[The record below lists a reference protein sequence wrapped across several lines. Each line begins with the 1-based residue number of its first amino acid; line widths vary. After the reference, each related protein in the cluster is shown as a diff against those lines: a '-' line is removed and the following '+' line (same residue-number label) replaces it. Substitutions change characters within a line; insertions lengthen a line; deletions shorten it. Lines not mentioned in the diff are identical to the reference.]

1 MHCKLYYEMST
12 NKITIKGARE
22 HNLKNIDVVIPRD
35 KLVVITGLSGS
46 GKSSIA
52 FDTLYAEGQRRYVE
66 SLSSYAR
73 QFLGLMEK
81 PDVDYIEGLSPAVSI
96 EQKTTS
102 KNPRST
108 VGTVTEIYDYFRLL
122 YARIGMPHCP
132 KCGKKI
138 AIQTKNQI
146 TDQILNLH
154 VPKVTIFSPV
164 VRDRK
169 GEYHTQL
176 KDFFKDGYTRA
187 LIDGK
192 LTEIGQVIRLDK
204 YFKHS
209 ISLVIDEV
217 EVNAE
222 NRQRI
227 LEGVESALQLS
238 GGLVEVDAGGRKK
251 IFSQNLGCPE
261 CGISLEELQP
271 RMFSFNSPH
280 GACPVCQGLGVRLE
294 FDPDL
299 IIPDKSLTIDGG
311 AVAVWGATIDA
322 FYRKSFKIVAGQMG
336 IDIEKPLSRWN
347 DEQLNILLYGAGGRR
362 FHFKHLSHDGVGR
375 WEYEGTWEG
384 VIPNLTRRH
393 RETKSDGMREWIQ
406 RFMSTIPCGACGGK
420 KLKPEILAVTVG
432 GKNIAE
438 LSDLSVGECAQFFKK
453 LKLSEQE
460 TSISKQIL
468 KEVFSRLSFLENV
481 GLDYLTLSRQA
492 ATLSGGESQRIRLAT
507 QVGSQLVGVMYI
519 LDEPSIGLH
528 QKDNLRLLDTL
539 KNLRD
544 LGNTVIVVEH
554 DLETIECADHIIDL
568 GPGAG
573 VHGGYL
579 VAEGPPAKIRRNKK
593 SLTGRYMSGDLK
605 IGVPEKRRQGSG
617 KSIVVAGAGGHNLKN
632 ISARFPLGRF
642 ICVSGV
648 SGSGKSTLVNQT
660 LGKALMRR
668 FYGSIEKPGRHEK
681 IEGLENIDKAV
692 VIDQSP
698 IGRTPRSNPATYTQ
712 LFTPV
717 RELFAQIHEA
727 KVRGYGKG
735 RFSFNISGG
744 RCDKCEGDGIIKIEM
759 NFLPD
764 VYIPC
769 SECAGRR
776 YNPQTL
782 EVKYKGR
789 SIADVL
795 DMTVEEAL
803 EFFEHIPKINRKL
816 RLLAD
821 VGVGYIKLGQAA
833 TTLSG
838 GEAQRIKLTLELSKI
853 GTGKTVYL
861 LDEPTTGLHAH
872 DVKKLLEVLNRLVDN
887 GNTVVVIE
895 HNLDVLKTADWL
907 IDLGPDG
914 GDAGGEIVAEGTPE
928 EVAKNRKSYTG
939 QYLKKLL

>member
-1 MHCKLYYEMST
+1 
-12 NKITIKGARE
+12 
-22 HNLKNIDVVIPRD
+22 
-35 KLVVITGLSGS
+35 
-46 GKSSIA
+46 
-52 FDTLYAEGQRRYVE
+52 
-66 SLSSYAR
+66 
-73 QFLGLMEK
+73 
-81 PDVDYIEGLSPAVSI
+81 
-96 EQKTTS
+96 
-102 KNPRST
+102 
-108 VGTVTEIYDYFRLL
+108 
-122 YARIGMPHCP
+122 
-132 KCGKKI
+132 
-138 AIQTKNQI
+138 
-146 TDQILNLH
+146 
-154 VPKVTIFSPV
+154 
-164 VRDRK
+164 
-169 GEYHTQL
+169 
-176 KDFFKDGYTRA
+176 
-187 LIDGK
+187 
-192 LTEIGQVIRLDK
+192 
-204 YFKHS
+204 
-209 ISLVIDEV
+209 
-217 EVNAE
+217 
-222 NRQRI
+222 
-227 LEGVESALQLS
+227 
-238 GGLVEVDAGGRKK
+238 
-251 IFSQNLGCPE
+251 
-261 CGISLEELQP
+261 
-271 RMFSFNSPH
+271 
-280 GACPVCQGLGVRLE
+280 CQGLGVRLE

-872 DVKKLLEVLNRLVDN
+872 DVKKLLEVLNRLVDK